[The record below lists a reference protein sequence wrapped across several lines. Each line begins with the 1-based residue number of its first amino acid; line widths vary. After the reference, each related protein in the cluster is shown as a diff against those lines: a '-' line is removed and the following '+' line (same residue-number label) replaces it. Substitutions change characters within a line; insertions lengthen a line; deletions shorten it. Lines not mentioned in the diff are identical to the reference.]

1 MKKGKK
7 IWLILL
13 LVIGLV
19 GSGAIYLAFN
29 ASMVDVVVATK
40 TVGSNNKITSDMITT
55 KRVDKSALPDNYL
68 SAEYL
73 SQVKG
78 RYTNIGFTSGSV
90 LTTGNVA
97 TKDSKKSAVIPDGY
111 TLLSISVQSLPQG
124 VQPDDHVNILV
135 GISVNGQGK
144 VVVTYQNVL
153 VTGTYSD
160 SDGSVTGLE
169 VQVTPEQAQKIQYAQ
184 SNGSLSVSLLPLGY
198 SEQQLNVV
206 DENSIKDFATS
217 SSTDTSSSRKT
228 SDDDEDYTVDEDDYS
243 DYEEVD
249 SED

>member
-1 MKKGKK
+1 
-7 IWLILL
+7 
-13 LVIGLV
+13 
-19 GSGAIYLAFN
+19 
-29 ASMVDVVVATK
+29 
-40 TVGSNNKITSDMITT
+40 MITT

-111 TLLSISVQSLPQG
+111 TLLSINVQSLPQG

-198 SEQQLNVV
+198 SEQQLDVV
-206 DENSIKDFATS
+206 DENSIKDFAIS

>member
-111 TLLSISVQSLPQG
+111 TLLSINVQSLPQG

-198 SEQQLNVV
+198 SEQQLDVV
-206 DENSIKDFATS
+206 DENSIKDFAIS